1 MSQQTLSLNSE
12 LYYSIESIN
21 IMCFFTMLLVFLEKY
36 TYIIIMNVRNKI
48 KVYRDVKLAIPEKM
62 LVECHVTYVFIL
74 LLSVFQGDEHN
85 E

>member
-1 MSQQTLSLNSE
+1 
-12 LYYSIESIN
+12 
-21 IMCFFTMLLVFLEKY
+21 
-36 TYIIIMNVRNKI
+36 MNVRNKI

-74 LLSVFQGDEHN
+74 LLSVFREMNIMN